1 MVNESIISIGPFP
14 TSFSMLLLVHV
25 DAPTCAYTS
34 MHDAYLKQYLYSVS
48 IVPPIIANITTE
60 GTARVGQPYTLVC
73 SVLSGLEGLNA
84 LVISY
89 QWTKDNGTRS
99 HLGANSNT
107 LSFPSLRLS
116 DAGSYTCEIMVNSSH
131 LLKQTI
137 IRAATQVKVSSKCSL
152 KIVCIASMFIV

>member
-1 MVNESIISIGPFP
+1 M
-14 TSFSMLLLVHV
+14 
-25 DAPTCAYTS
+25 
-34 MHDAYLKQYLYSVS
+34 
-48 IVPPIIANITTE
+48 PPIIANITTE

-84 LVISY
+84 VLSY

-116 DAGSYTCEIMVNSSH
+116 DAGSYTCEIMVNSSR
-131 LLKQTI
+131 LLKQAIVRT
-137 IRAATQVKVSSKCSL
+137 ATQVKVSSKCIHL
-152 KIVCIASMFIV
+152 